1 MVKLIATFL
10 IIIFGVSYFF
20 FKKNKNLE
28 TKLKNQIELN
38 DSLQKTI
45 INDSIVIVDST
56 VTTLKKSDIAPVV
69 KNTKIIDSN
78 KTISI
83 ATWYE
88 MHGSKTYSGEIFHKD
103 SLIAAYYTKMG
114 TYLKVTNLEN
124 QKSIIVKVID
134 RMGSSS
140 KNKIDLSKK
149 AFNMIG
155 SSSSGRIKV
164 SVEEI
169 K

>member
-10 IIIFGVSYFF
+10 IIIFGVSFFF
-20 FKKNKNLE
+20 FKKNENLE
-28 TKLKNQIELN
+28 LKLKNQTEIN
-38 DSLQKTI
+38 DSLQKVI
-45 INDSIVIVDST
+45 INDSIVID
-56 VTTLKKSDIAPVV
+56 TLKKADIATKEIKSNNIV
-69 KNTKIIDSN
+69 KDKAI
-78 KTISI
+78 KT
-83 ATWYE
+83 ATWYQ
-88 MHGSKTYSGEIFHKD
+88 MHGSRTYSGEIFHKD

-114 TYLKVTNLEN
+114 TYLKVTNLDN
-124 QKSIIVKVID
+124 QKSVIVKVID

>member
-1 MVKLIATFL
+1 MLKLVATFL
-10 IIIFGVSYFF
+10 IIIFGVSFFF
-20 FKKNKNLE
+20 FKKNQKLE
-28 TKLKNQIELN
+28 LKLKHQIELN

-45 INDSIVIVDST
+45 ANDSIIID
-56 VTTLKKSDIAPVV
+56 TLKKADIINFNSSAIENIKVL
-69 KNTKIIDSN
+69 DSSKPI
-78 KTISI
+78 KT

-114 TYLKVTNLEN
+114 TYLKVTNLKN
-124 QKSIIVKVID
+124 QKSVIVKVVD
-134 RMGSSS
+134 RMGSSN

>member
-10 IIIFGVSYFF
+10 IIIFGFSYFF

-38 DSLQKTI
+38 DSLQKII
-45 INDSIVIVDST
+45 INDSIVID
-56 VTTLKKSDIAPVV
+56 TLKKVDTTPVKSERTSEIKSNIDKSV
-69 KNTKIIDSN
+69 KT
-78 KTISI
+78 

-88 MHGSKTYSGEIFHKD
+88 MHGSKTYSGEIFHRD
-103 SLIAAYYTKMG
+103 SLIAAYHTKMG

-124 QKSIIVKVID
+124 KKSIIVKVID